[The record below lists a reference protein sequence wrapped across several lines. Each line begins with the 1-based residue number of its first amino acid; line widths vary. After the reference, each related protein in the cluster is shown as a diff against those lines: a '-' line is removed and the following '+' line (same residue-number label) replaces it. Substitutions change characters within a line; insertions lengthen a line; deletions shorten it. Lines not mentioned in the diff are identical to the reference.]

1 MDYSKVQN
9 FIEKY
14 AEEDDFTGGVS
25 EDKIADIEHHLNVV
39 LPESYKW
46 FLKKVIS
53 DYFHT
58 GNST

>member
-14 AEEDDFTGGVS
+14 AEEDDFTGDVS
-25 EDKIADIEHHLNVV
+25 EDKIAYIEHHLNVV

-46 FLKKVIS
+46 FLKNYGSGEFPVWK
-53 DYFHT
+53 
-58 GNST
+58 